1 MERLMP
7 NTRGRVLIIDDDESL
22 RAGCLQALEMGGFS
36 SIAVENGSQAL
47 EKIRQESFDVAL
59 LDLRMPGLPGME
71 LLKRLKEESPGTA
84 VIIMTGHA
92 TIDSAV
98 EAIKSGAFDY
108 LPKPFT
114 SEALLNLVERAVNA
128 VLRALE
134 NACIGQELER
144 KMLSQA
150 LIGRSEAMS
159 RIVRLIQKAAPVDS
173 TVLVTGET
181 GAGKEVVARAIH
193 RLSHRSDKRFVT
205 VDCGTLV
212 ESLFESELFGHVK
225 GAFSGA
231 IENTIGKIE
240 LADGG
245 TLFLDEIANIS
256 ISMQARLLRAVE
268 EREISRVGSANRK
281 KIDVRIISATNRDLP
296 QWVREGKFRE
306 DLYYRLNV
314 IHISVPPLRERL
326 EDIPA
331 LVDYYLKKLAAE
343 KDRPAF
349 AISDEAMRFLKR
361 REWPG
366 NVRELI
372 NALESATVTCEGK
385 TIGLSDLPHEISGA
399 AGAVGASRAA
409 GAPAGGSLA
418 RLEQNE
424 ILNVLDRFQGNK
436 TKAAEYLGINRKTLR
451 EKMQKH
457 RISYKKAP
465 AD

>member
-1 MERLMP
+1 MP
-7 NTRGRVLIIDDDESL
+7 DTRGRVLIVDDDEST
-22 RAGCLQALEMGGFS
+22 RVGCLQSLALGGFS
-36 SIAVENGSQAL
+36 AVAVENGSKAL
-47 EKIRQESFDVAL
+47 ERIRQESFDVAL
-59 LDLRMPGLPGME
+59 LDLRTPGLPGME
-71 LLKRLKEESPGTA
+71 VLKKLKDESRNTA
-84 VIIMTGHA
+84 VIVMTA
-92 TIDSAV
+92 YASIDSAV

-114 SEALLNLVERAVNA
+114 PEALLTLVERAANA
-128 VLRALE
+128 VIRALE

-144 KMLSQA
+144 KMLSHP
-150 LIGRSEAMS
+150 LIGRSESMS
-159 RIVRLIQKAAPVDS
+159 RVVRLIRKAAPVDS
-173 TVLVTGET
+173 TVLITGET

-193 RLSHRSDKRFVT
+193 RLSRRSDKRFVT

-231 IENTIGKIE
+231 VETTLGKIE

-256 ISMQARLLRAVE
+256 VTMQARLLRTVQ
-268 EREISRVGSANRK
+268 EREISRVGSTGRK
-281 KIDVRIISATNRDLP
+281 RIDVRIISATNRDLP

-331 LVDYYLKKLAAE
+331 LVDYYLKRFAAE
-343 KDRPAF
+343 KGRQAIG
-349 AISDEAMRFLKR
+349 ISDDAMRFLKR

-372 NALESATVTCEGK
+372 NALEFAQVTCEGNG
-385 TIGLSDLPHEISGA
+385 IGVRDLPHELSGTA
-399 AGAVGASRAA
+399 EPGYPAV
-409 GAPAGGSLA
+409 GSLA

-424 ILNVLDRFQGNK
+424 ILNAIEQFQGNK

-451 EKMQKH
+451 EKMQKYG
-457 RISYKKAP
+457 IAYKKPP
-465 AD
+465 AA